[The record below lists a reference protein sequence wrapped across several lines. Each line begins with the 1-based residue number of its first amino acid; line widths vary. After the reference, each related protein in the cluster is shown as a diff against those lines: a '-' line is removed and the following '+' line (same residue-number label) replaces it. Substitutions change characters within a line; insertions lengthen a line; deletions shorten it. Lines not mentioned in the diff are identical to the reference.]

1 MAFVHPQSCECFKSE
16 LDIFAVPPTQTSIE
30 HGQYVEY
37 NPIAAIALGQPIE
50 FNISGGG
57 QDYLDLANTQLYVK
71 AQILR
76 QNGNPLADGDDV
88 GPVNLFLH
96 SLFSEVD
103 ISLNDTQITS
113 SNNTYPYR
121 AYLETLL
128 SYGPDAKASQ
138 LSSSMYYKDTV
149 GAMDEIAAVADD
161 VPNKGLK
168 ARTLLTKGNRMVDMV
183 GTIHSDL
190 FFQDKYLLNNINLRV
205 RLVRSKDAFCLMG
218 AKDATFKV
226 KIHECKLI
234 VRKIRLSPSIF
245 LAHAKALEM
254 GNAKYPI
261 RRAIC
266 KTFTVP
272 RGNLDVNQ
280 ENLFSGQLP
289 TRIVIGCV
297 DNNSFNGSFHKNP
310 FNFKHFNLTQLKIY
324 LDGQQQSLKPIEP
337 NFATNKYILVYSTL
351 FSGTGKLQ
359 KDEGIDITR
368 TDYSNGYALYA
379 FDLTPDLAEGGH
391 FNLLRQGNV
400 RLELKFGAALA
411 ETTNVIVYAEF
422 ENIIEI
428 DKQRNII
435 LDYKN

>member
-1 MAFVHPQSCECFKSE
+1 M
-16 LDIFAVPPTQTSIE
+16 
-30 HGQYVEY
+30 
-37 NPIAAIALGQPIE
+37 
-50 FNISGGG
+50 
-57 QDYLDLANTQLYVK
+57 DLANTQLYVK

-76 QNGNPLADGDDV
+76 QNGNPLQDADDV

-138 LSSSMYYKDTV
+138 LSSSMYYKDTA
-149 GAMDEIAAVADD
+149 GSMDEIAAVADD

-218 AKDATFKV
+218 ANDATFKV

-297 DNNSFNGSFHKNP
+297 DNDSFNGAFHKNP

-337 NFATNKYILVYSTL
+337 NFGGQQVYIGL
-351 FSGTGKLQ
+351 FYAIFRDRKTS
-359 KDEGIDITR
+359 ER
-368 TDYSNGYALYA
+368 RGYRHYA
-379 FDLTPDLAEGGH
+379 DGL
-391 FNLLRQGNV
+391 
-400 RLELKFGAALA
+400 
-411 ETTNVIVYAEF
+411 
-422 ENIIEI
+422 
-428 DKQRNII
+428 
-435 LDYKN
+435 

>member
-1 MAFVHPQSCECFKSE
+1 MDNMLNIILSQQLLSVS
-16 LDIFAVPPTQTSIE
+16 LLNLIFLEVDKITW
-30 HGQYVEY
+30 
-37 NPIAAIALGQPIE
+37 
-50 FNISGGG
+50 ISRIHNST
-57 QDYLDLANTQLYVK
+57 LK

-76 QNGNPLADGDDV
+76 QNGNALADADDV

-128 SYGPDAKASQ
+128 SYGPDAKGSQ
-138 LSSSMYYKDTV
+138 LSSSMYYKDTA
-149 GAMDEIAAVADD
+149 GSMDEIAALADD
-161 VPNKGLK
+161 VPNKRLK

-190 FFQDKYLLNNINLRV
+190 FFQDKYLLNNSNLRV
-205 RLVRSKDAFCLMG
+205 RLVRSKDSFCLMG
-218 AKDATFKV
+218 AEDATFKV

-234 VRKIRLSPSIF
+234 VRKIRLSPSVF

-254 GNAKYPI
+254 RNAKYPI
-261 RRAIC
+261 RRGIC

-272 RGNLDVNQ
+272 RGNLDANQ

-297 DNNSFNGSFHKNP
+297 DNNSFNGAFHKNP
-310 FNFKHFNLTQLKIY
+310 FNFKHLNLTQLKLY

-337 NFATNKYILVYSTL
+337 NFPANKYIMAYSTL
-351 FSGTGKLQ
+351 FS
-359 KDEGIDITR
+359 E
-368 TDYSNGYALYA
+368 NW
-379 FDLTPDLAEGGH
+379 
-391 FNLLRQGNV
+391 
-400 RLELKFGAALA
+400 
-411 ETTNVIVYAEF
+411 ETSE
-422 ENIIEI
+422 
-428 DKQRNII
+428 R
-435 LDYKN
+435 

>member
-1 MAFVHPQSCECFKSE
+1 M
-16 LDIFAVPPTQTSIE
+16 
-30 HGQYVEY
+30 
-37 NPIAAIALGQPIE
+37 
-50 FNISGGG
+50 
-57 QDYLDLANTQLYVK
+57 
-71 AQILR
+71 
-76 QNGNPLADGDDV
+76 
-88 GPVNLFLH
+88 
-96 SLFSEVD
+96 D

-121 AYLETLL
+121 ADLETLL

-138 LSSSMYYKDTV
+138 LSSSMYYKDTA

-254 GNAKYPI
+254 GNDKYPI

-297 DNNSFNGSFHKNP
+297 DNNSFNGAFHKNS

-337 NFATNKYILVYSTL
+337 NFAANKYILAYSTL
-351 FSGTGKLQ
+351 FSGSGKLQ

-391 FNLLRQGNV
+391 FNLLRLGNV
-400 RLELKFGAALA
+400 RLELKFGGALA

-435 LDYKN
+435 FDYKN

>member
-1 MAFVHPQSCECFKSE
+1 MAFVHPQSCECIKSE

-76 QNGNPLADGDDV
+76 QNGTALADADDV

-128 SYGPDAKASQ
+128 SYGPDAKGSQ
-138 LSSSMYYKDTV
+138 LSSSMYYKDTA
-149 GAMDEIAAVADD
+149 GSMDEIAAVADD
-161 VPNKGLK
+161 APNKGLK
-168 ARTLLTKGNRMVDMV
+168 TRTSLTRGNKIVDMV

-190 FFQDKYLLNNINLRV
+190 FFQDKYLLNNLNLRI
-205 RLVRSKDAFCLMG
+205 RLVRSKDSFCLMG
-218 AKDATFKV
+218 AEDATFKV

-245 LAHAKALEM
+245 VAHAKALEM

-272 RGNLDVNQ
+272 RGNLDANQ

-297 DNNSFNGSFHKNP
+297 DNNSFNGAFHKNP

-337 NFATNKYILVYSTL
+337 NFATNKYIMAYSTL

-368 TDYSNGYALYA
+368 MDYSNGYTLYA

-400 RLELKFGAALA
+400 RLELKFGAALV
-411 ETTNVIVYAEF
+411 ETVNVIVYAEF

-435 LDYKN
+435 FDYKN

>member
-1 MAFVHPQSCECFKSE
+1 MAFVHPQSCECIKSE

-76 QNGNPLADGDDV
+76 QNGNPLQDADDV

-138 LSSSMYYKDTV
+138 LSSSMYYKDTA

-161 VPNKGLK
+161 APNKGLK

-218 AKDATFKV
+218 ANDATFKV

-234 VRKIRLSPSIF
+234 VRKIRLNPSIF

-254 GNAKYPI
+254 ENAKYPI

-266 KTFTVP
+266 NTFTVP

-280 ENLFSGQLP
+280 ENLFSGRLP

-297 DNNSFNGSFHKNP
+297 DNDSFNGAFHKNP
-310 FNFKHFNLTQLKIY
+310 FNIKHFNLTQLKIY

-337 NFATNKYILVYSTL
+337 NFAANKYILAYSTL

-400 RLELKFGAALA
+400 RLELKFGAALV

-435 LDYKN
+435 FDFNN

>member
-1 MAFVHPQSCECFKSE
+1 M
-16 LDIFAVPPTQTSIE
+16 
-30 HGQYVEY
+30 
-37 NPIAAIALGQPIE
+37 
-50 FNISGGG
+50 
-57 QDYLDLANTQLYVK
+57 DLANTQLYVK
-71 AQILR
+71 AKILR
-76 QNGNPLADGDDV
+76 QNGNPFADGDDV

-138 LSSSMYYKDTV
+138 LSSSMYYKDTA

-183 GTIHSDL
+183 GTIHSDS
-190 FFQDKYLLNNINLRV
+190 FFQDKYLLNNINLRI

-218 AKDATFKV
+218 AEDATFKV

-234 VRKIRLSPSIF
+234 VRKIRLSPSVL

-254 GNAKYPI
+254 RNATYPI

-266 KTFTVP
+266 KTFTVL

-289 TRIVIGCV
+289 THIVIGCV
-297 DNNSFNGSFHKNP
+297 DNNSFNGAFHKNP
-310 FNFKHFNLTQLKIY
+310 FNFKNFNLTQLEIY
-324 LDGQQQSLKPIEP
+324 LDGQHQSLEPIEP
-337 NFATNKYILVYSTL
+337 NFATNKYILAYSTL

-391 FNLLRQGNV
+391 LNLLRQGNV
-400 RLELKFGAALA
+400 RLELKFGAVLA

-435 LDYKN
+435 FDYKN

>member
-1 MAFVHPQSCECFKSE
+1 MQHSKSK
-16 LDIFAVPPTQTSIE
+16 SM
-30 HGQYVEY
+30 
-37 NPIAAIALGQPIE
+37 N
-50 FNISGGG
+50 
-57 QDYLDLANTQLYVK
+57 AN
-71 AQILR
+71 
-76 QNGNPLADGDDV
+76 
-88 GPVNLFLH
+88 
-96 SLFSEVD
+96 SL
-103 ISLNDTQITS
+103 
-113 SNNTYPYR
+113 
-121 AYLETLL
+121 LE
-128 SYGPDAKASQ
+128 
-138 LSSSMYYKDTV
+138 
-149 GAMDEIAAVADD
+149 
-161 VPNKGLK
+161 
-168 ARTLLTKGNRMVDMV
+168 
-183 GTIHSDL
+183 
-190 FFQDKYLLNNINLRV
+190 
-205 RLVRSKDAFCLMG
+205 
-218 AKDATFKV
+218 
-226 KIHECKLI
+226 
-234 VRKIRLSPSIF
+234 KIRLSPSVF

-272 RGNLDVNQ
+272 RGNLDANQ

-297 DNNSFNGSFHKNP
+297 DNNSFNGAFHKNP
-310 FNFKHFNLTQLKIY
+310 FNFKHLNLTQLKLY

-337 NFATNKYILVYSTL
+337 NFPANKYIMAYSTL

-368 TDYSNGYALYA
+368 MDYSNGYTLYA

-411 ETTNVIVYAEF
+411 ETANVIVYAEF

-435 LDYKN
+435 FDYKN